1 LRIGLG
7 TFIAI
12 EAAGLPGHDAAAAI
26 DAAFAAIELV
36 QTLMRPAEA
45 HSDVTALNTGVPGF
59 AVRLHAWTWELLW
72 LAQHL
77 NRLSHGLF
85 DPCLPDGAGRLYDLE
100 LPEPPVAIPHA
111 RLNIDLGGIAKG
123 YAVDR
128 AIIALRAA
136 GCSDGLVNAGGDLRA
151 FGPSSHDI
159 VCRGRGAGLA
169 SVPLQDAALAMSDAG
184 CDESPPA
191 HRGYYAGGAE
201 ILSAHRGYYAGG
213 AEILSAHRGYYAG
226 GAEILS
232 AHRGYYAGGGSGR
245 LGAGIVAVMA
255 GTAAV
260 ADALTKCLLAGR
272 PGACT
277 ALFAACGARQIELR
291 PE

>member
-1 LRIGLG
+1 MTGFANSQRRLRIGLG

-12 EAAGLPGHDAAAAI
+12 EAAGVPGKDAAAAI
-26 DAAFAAIELV
+26 DAAFAAVELV
-36 QTLMRPAEA
+36 QRLMHPTEA
-45 HSDVTALNTGVPGF
+45 HSDVTALNAGAPGL
-59 AVRLHAWTWELLW
+59 AVRVHAWTWELLQ
-72 LAQHL
+72 LAQQL

-85 DPCLPDGAGRLYDLE
+85 DPCLPDGAGRLHDLE
-100 LPEPPVAIPHA
+100 LPESLVAIPHA

-136 GCSDGLVNAGGDLRA
+136 GCIDGLVNAGGDLRA
-151 FGPSSHDI
+151 FGPRSHDI

-169 SVPLQDAALAMSDAG
+169 SVPLHNAALAMSDAG
-184 CDESPPA
+184 CDQSPPG
-191 HRGYYAGGAE
+191 HRGYYD
-201 ILSAHRGYYAGG
+201 
-213 AEILSAHRGYYAG
+213 
-226 GAEILS
+226 
-232 AHRGYYAGGGSGR
+232 GGSANSGSAR
-245 LGAGIVAVMA
+245 HSTGIVAVTA

-277 ALFAACGARQIELR
+277 ALFAAFGARQIALR

>member
-12 EAAGLPGHDAAAAI
+12 EAAGLPGNDAAAAI
-26 DAAFAAIELV
+26 DAAFAAVERV
-36 QTLMRPAEA
+36 QRLMHPTEA
-45 HSDVTALNTGVPGF
+45 HSDVTALNAGAPGL
-59 AVRLHAWTWELLW
+59 AVRVHAWTWELLQ
-72 LAQHL
+72 LAQQL

-85 DPCLPDGAGRLYDLE
+85 DPCLPDGAGRLCDLE
-100 LPEPPVAIPHA
+100 LPESRVAIPHA

-136 GCSDGLVNAGGDLRA
+136 GCIDGLVNAGGDVRA
-151 FGPSSHDI
+151 FGPRSHDI

-169 SVPLQDAALAMSDAG
+169 SVALHDAALAMSDAG
-184 CDESPPA
+184 CDQSPPEHRGYYNGGA
-191 HRGYYAGGAE
+191 EILSGHRGYYAGDGSE
-201 ILSAHRGYYAGG
+201 YLST
-213 AEILSAHRGYYAG
+213 
-226 GAEILS
+226 
-232 AHRGYYAGGGSGR
+232 
-245 LGAGIVAVMA
+245 GIVAVTA

-260 ADALTKCLLAGR
+260 ADALTKCLLAGG

-277 ALFAACGARQIELR
+277 ALFAAFGARQIALR